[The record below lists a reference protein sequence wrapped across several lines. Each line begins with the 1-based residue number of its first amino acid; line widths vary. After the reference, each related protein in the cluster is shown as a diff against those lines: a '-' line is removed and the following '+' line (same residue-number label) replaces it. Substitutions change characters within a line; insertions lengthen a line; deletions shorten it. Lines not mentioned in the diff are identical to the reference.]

1 MSHVPRLFIAVG
13 GRIQRCSTVHC
24 IHTRRR
30 VKINFPE
37 IFTARK
43 PPYVYFTQYALAQAM
58 VQAEGLWVL
67 FTIMADSGWVG
78 FTSDGDEIR
87 SDDIH
92 CELAT
97 AVMIMQWAVSSTQL
111 NKRCALGTA
120 CLSPVKY
127 QVFRSSLAASLL

>member
-1 MSHVPRLFIAVG
+1 
-13 GRIQRCSTVHC
+13 
-24 IHTRRR
+24 
-30 VKINFPE
+30 
-37 IFTARK
+37 
-43 PPYVYFTQYALAQAM
+43 
-58 VQAEGLWVL
+58 
-67 FTIMADSGWVG
+67 MADSGWVG

-87 SDDIH
+87 SYDIH

-127 QVFRSSLAASLL
+127 QVFRSSLAASRLQAAAVIVAYVGTRAAAWIA